1 MTGRPGFL
9 SRISE
14 PVSQEQIAEG
24 FYEKIQFHAS
34 RINSCRVAKDRL
46 STVVLSD
53 RLNCTPEMVELM
65 KQEILSVMEK
75 YLEIDRTRMTI
86 HLEITTKEE
95 QGVKHAKTIQIKG
108 L

>member
-1 MTGRPGFL
+1 MKKFSFMR
-9 SRISE
+9 
-14 PVSQEQIAEG
+14 QD
-24 FYEKIQFHAS
+24 
-34 RINSCRVAKDRL
+34 NSCRVAKDRL

-86 HLEITTKEE
+86 HLEITDQRRTGCE
-95 QGVKHAKTIQIKG
+95 TC
-108 L
+108 

>member
-1 MTGRPGFL
+1 MKKFSFMR
-9 SRISE
+9 
-14 PVSQEQIAEG
+14 QD
-24 FYEKIQFHAS
+24 
-34 RINSCRVAKDRL
+34 NSCRVAKDRL

-95 QGVKHAKTIQIKG
+95 QGVKHAKTIQTKG

>member
-1 MTGRPGFL
+1 MKKFSFMR
-9 SRISE
+9 
-14 PVSQEQIAEG
+14 QD
-24 FYEKIQFHAS
+24 
-34 RINSCRVAKDRL
+34 NSCRVAKDRL

-75 YLEIDRTRMTI
+75 YLERTRMTI

>member
-1 MTGRPGFL
+1 MKKFSFMR
-9 SRISE
+9 
-14 PVSQEQIAEG
+14 QD
-24 FYEKIQFHAS
+24 
-34 RINSCRVAKDRL
+34 NSCRVAKDRL

-65 KQEILSVMEK
+65 KQEIL

>member
-1 MTGRPGFL
+1 MKKFSFMR
-9 SRISE
+9 
-14 PVSQEQIAEG
+14 QD
-24 FYEKIQFHAS
+24 
-34 RINSCRVAKDRL
+34 NSCRVSKDRL

-86 HLEITTKEE
+86 HL
-95 QGVKHAKTIQIKG
+95 
-108 L
+108 

>member
-1 MTGRPGFL
+1 MGKFSFR
-9 SRISE
+9 SR
-14 PVSQEQIAEG
+14 V
-24 FYEKIQFHAS
+24 
-34 RINSCRVAKDRL
+34 NSCKVAKERL

-53 RLNCTPEMVELM
+53 RLNCTPEMVDMM
-65 KQEILSVMEK
+65 KHDILHVMEK

-86 HLEITTKEE
+86 HLEILTNEE

>member
-1 MTGRPGFL
+1 MVV
-9 SRISE
+9 SSVVVSSE
-14 PVSQEQIAEG
+14 
-24 FYEKIQFHAS
+24 
-34 RINSCRVAKDRL
+34 
-46 STVVLSD
+46 TVVVSSV
-53 RLNCTPEMVELM
+53 TVVSSVVVAPEMVELM

>member
-1 MTGRPGFL
+1 MARFSFRHG
-9 SRISE
+9 E
-14 PVSQEQIAEG
+14 
-24 FYEKIQFHAS
+24 
-34 RINSCRVAKDRL
+34 NSCRVAKERL
-46 STVVLSD
+46 SAVVLSD

-65 KQEILSVMEK
+65 KQDILRVMER

-86 HLEITTKEE
+86 HLEITTNEE

>member
-1 MTGRPGFL
+1 VGKFNFGLR
-9 SRISE
+9 E
-14 PVSQEQIAEG
+14 
-24 FYEKIQFHAS
+24 
-34 RINSCRVAKDRL
+34 NSCRVAKERL

-65 KQEILSVMEK
+65 KQDILRVMEK
-75 YLEIDRTRMTI
+75 YLEIDRSRMTI
-86 HLEITTKEE
+86 HLEILTNEK

>member
-1 MTGRPGFL
+1 MKKISFL
-9 SRISE
+9 HLE
-14 PVSQEQIAEG
+14 
-24 FYEKIQFHAS
+24 
-34 RINSCRVAKDRL
+34 NSSKVAKDRL
-46 STVVLSD
+46 STLVLAD

-75 YLEIDRTRMTI
+75 YLEIDRSRITI

-95 QGVKHAKTIQIKG
+95 QGVRHAKTIQIKG

>member
-1 MTGRPGFL
+1 MLQKTDC
-9 SRISE
+9 
-14 PVSQEQIAEG
+14 Q
-24 FYEKIQFHAS
+24 
-34 RINSCRVAKDRL
+34 
-46 STVVLSD
+46 
-53 RLNCTPEMVELM
+53 LM